1 MISVVNVLKTL
12 LIYRVFFWLVL
23 ELYMGVDNMK
33 VQTGYLYHIKDEF
46 FDRINNKGLMINHE
60 NGHSRPSYL
69 AIKND
74 DILWFIPLST
84 KINKYRTIIE
94 NKEKKYGSCKT
105 ILIKKIAGREQA
117 ILIQNAF
124 PTLEKYIQS
133 RHTIDGKFI
142 KIASAVEKEIID
154 DFKYILSLKS
164 SGLNLFF
171 TDIDYI
177 KNLMLEELK

>member
-1 MISVVNVLKTL
+1 MIEVCT
-12 LIYRVFFWLVL
+12 
-23 ELYMGVDNMK
+23 GVDNMK

-69 AIKND
+69 AIKDD

-84 KINKYRTIIE
+84 KIEKYRTIIE
-94 NKEKKYGSCKT
+94 KKEKKYGSCKT

-133 RHTIDGKFI
+133 RHTVDGKI
-142 KIASAVEKEIID
+142 VKVASAVEREIIN
-154 DFKYILSLKS
+154 DFQYMLSLKAN
-164 SGLNLFF
+164 GLNLFF
-171 TDIDYI
+171 TDIDKI
-177 KNLMLEELK
+177 KEIMLKELK

>member
-1 MISVVNVLKTL
+1 
-12 LIYRVFFWLVL
+12 
-23 ELYMGVDNMK
+23 MK
-33 VQTGYLYHIKDEF
+33 VQTGYLYHINDEF
-46 FDRINNKGLMINHE
+46 FNRINNKGLMINHE

-69 AIKND
+69 AIKD
-74 DILWFIPLST
+74 EEILWFIPLST
-84 KINKYRTIIE
+84 KIDKYKSIVE
-94 NKEKKYGSCKT
+94 KKEKKYGSCKT

-133 RHTIDGKFI
+133 RHTVDGKI
-142 KIASAVEKEIID
+142 VKISSAVEREIID
-154 DFKYILSLKS
+154 DFEYMLSLKS

-177 KNLMLEELK
+177 KNLMFEELETSNN

>member
-1 MISVVNVLKTL
+1 
-12 LIYRVFFWLVL
+12 
-23 ELYMGVDNMK
+23 MK
-33 VQTGYLYHIKDEF
+33 VETGYLYHIKDDF

-69 AIKND
+69 AIKDD
-74 DILWFIPLST
+74 DILRFIPLST
-84 KINKYRTIIE
+84 KIEKYKTIIDK
-94 NKEKKYGSCKT
+94 KEKKYGTCKT
-105 ILIKKIAGREQA
+105 ILIKKIA

-142 KIASAVEKEIID
+142 KISSAVEKEIID
-154 DFKYILSLKS
+154 DFEYMLSLKS

-177 KNLMLEELK
+177 KNLMIEELK

>member
-1 MISVVNVLKTL
+1 MIKLCA
-12 LIYRVFFWLVL
+12 
-23 ELYMGVDNMK
+23 GVDNVK
-33 VQTGYLYHIKDEF
+33 VQTGYLYHIKDKF

-69 AIKND
+69 AIKDD
-74 DILWFIPLST
+74 DILWFIPLS
-84 KINKYRTIIE
+84 NKNKKYKTIIDK
-94 NKEKKYGSCKT
+94 KEKKYGTCKT

-142 KIASAVEKEIID
+142 KVSSAVEKEIID
-154 DFKYILSLKS
+154 DFEYMLSLKS

-171 TDIDYI
+171 TDIDYL
-177 KNLMLEELK
+177 KNLMIEELK

>member
-1 MISVVNVLKTL
+1 
-12 LIYRVFFWLVL
+12 
-23 ELYMGVDNMK
+23 MK

-46 FDRINNKGLMINHE
+46 FDRINNKNLMINHE

-69 AIKND
+69 AIKDN

-84 KINKYRTIIE
+84 KIDKYKSIIE
-94 NKEKKYGSCKT
+94 KKQKKYGSCKT
-105 ILIKKIAGREQA
+105 ILIKKIAGREQV
-117 ILIQNAF
+117 ILIQNTF

-133 RHTIDGKFI
+133 RHTVDGKFI
-142 KIASAVEKEIID
+142 KVASAVEKEIIN
-154 DFKYILSLKS
+154 DFKYMLSLKS

-177 KNLMLEELK
+177 KNLMLEELETSNK